1 MESTLK
7 SRQPQDFPVHTTGE
21 AIAALIAG
29 GLQRFGR
36 WLDAAAQAQ
45 GRARARR
52 ELHYLSD
59 RSLRDIGLERDQIDR
74 LFRG

>member
-7 SRQPQDFPVHTTGE
+7 SRRPEDFPSYATGE
-21 AIAALIAG
+21 AISALIAAG
-29 GLQRFGR
+29 WQRFAQ
-36 WLDAAAQAQ
+36 WLDAVAQAQ

-59 RSLRDIGLERDQIDR
+59 RHLRDIGLERNEIDR
-74 LFRG
+74 LFR

>member
-7 SRQPQDFPVHTTGE
+7 SRRPQDFPGYATGE
-21 AIAALIAG
+21 AISTLIAG
-29 GLQRFGR
+29 ACLRFGR
-36 WLDAAAQAQ
+36 WLDAVAQAQ

-59 RSLRDIGLERDQIDR
+59 RSLRDIGLERGDIDGM
-74 LFRG
+74 FR